1 MMVRLSPPGAG
12 PPTGRK
18 NTSRRTARIAWGPR
32 FSHCPGTVFEDH
44 RRRSIVNPVKTAVVH
59 RRLADQLWQAD
70 QTAVPIPPLTDQH
83 PDLSIED
90 AYAIQSVNIDRRVQN
105 GGRGCG
111 RKKRQTSQPREGMVG
126 GEETAY
132 GGVLGGRFF

>member
-1 MMVRLSPPGAG
+1 MMVRLSLGGAC

-18 NTSRRTARIAWGPR
+18 DHV
-32 FSHCPGTVFEDH
+32 SHCPGTVFEDQE
-44 RRRSIVNPVKTAVVH
+44 RRSIVNPVKTPVVY

-90 AYAIQSVNIDRRVQN
+90 AYAIQSVNIDRRRPD
-105 GGRGCG
+105 G
-111 RKKRQTSQPREGMVG
+111 SSFP
-126 GEETAY
+126 AA
-132 GGVLGGRFF
+132 